1 MRMAEDKIVN
11 FSGIEAQIA
20 VHGIGFQPFSLE
32 HSAIKQNLYPFVCY
46 DEMLT
51 AGHLAGSSQKFY
63 NHCVRFVLFIDPDFT
78 TPNIVN
84 ILKNVDNYFRLIFFS
99 PRKHRLYLPLQI
111 IQMNTNPMNDLKVV
125 LKKKNIP
132 VLVDFCL
139 EESVEFTV
147 KPQAFPDTD
156 WEFVMKISDIQTA
169 VVAGM
174 FLRENRIE
182 ISGMDQ
188 QKYKKPVKKGKEEE
202 TTEKQAHTRLLVDKE
217 GKNDN
222 STIF

>member
-1 MRMAEDKIVN
+1 
-11 FSGIEAQIA
+11 
-20 VHGIGFQPFSLE
+20 
-32 HSAIKQNLYPFVCY
+32 
-46 DEMLT
+46 
-51 AGHLAGSSQKFY
+51 
-63 NHCVRFVLFIDPDFT
+63 
-78 TPNIVN
+78 
-84 ILKNVDNYFRLIFFS
+84 
-99 PRKHRLYLPLQI
+99 
-111 IQMNTNPMNDLKVV
+111 MNTNPMNDLKVI

-147 KPQAFPDTD
+147 KPQPFPDTD
-156 WEFVMKISDIQTA
+156 WEFTLKISDIQTA

-182 ISGMDQ
+182 ISGIDQ

-202 TTEKQAHTRLLVDKE
+202 SAEKHAPARSHADKE
-217 GKNDN
+217 GKDEN

>member
-1 MRMAEDKIVN
+1 
-11 FSGIEAQIA
+11 
-20 VHGIGFQPFSLE
+20 
-32 HSAIKQNLYPFVCY
+32 
-46 DEMLT
+46 
-51 AGHLAGSSQKFY
+51 
-63 NHCVRFVLFIDPDFT
+63 
-78 TPNIVN
+78 
-84 ILKNVDNYFRLIFFS
+84 
-99 PRKHRLYLPLQI
+99 
-111 IQMNTNPMNDLKVV
+111 MNDLKVV

-147 KPQAFPDTD
+147 KPQTFPDTD
-156 WEFVMKISDIQTA
+156 WEFTMKISDIKTA

-182 ISGMDQ
+182 ISGIDQ

-202 TTEKQAHTRLLVDKE
+202 SGEKHAHGKMQADKE
-217 GKNDN
+217 GKEED